1 MRKRVRFAFI
11 TLSLVAVILVASV
24 VPTMIMVKAAAA
36 TFAATELLGRPTDT
50 SVTVNV
56 VPSSNGQVYFKY
68 GTTSGVYTDQT
79 SSAGLTSGSPTE
91 VLIQGLTPNTRYY
104 YRLVS
109 SGDGVNWEDGDEHS
123 FQTQRSQGST
133 FNFTITSDSHVDI
146 MLGNAAMW
154 TQTMTNVANDH
165 PDFEIDLGDTF
176 AMDSVTTAAGA
187 EQVYLYQR
195 EFFDI
200 VGHSASIFLVSG
212 NHEQQEAW
220 HLDDTGNP
228 ATSQPVIGLNAQKK
242 YYVNP
247 VPDAFYSGNPDD
259 SHSYV
264 DGDHLLED
272 YYAWTWGDALLVV
285 IDPYWYTTTKP
296 YTGNTGGGE
305 SSDVGSGDRWDW
317 TLGLEQFNWLKQ
329 TLEESQAAYKFIFAH
344 HMVGGSQDYVRGGAV
359 PAHICEWGGYNED
372 GTTWGWDT
380 ERPVAQWGSDPVHQ
394 ILVENHV
401 SAFFHGHDHQYAYEM
416 RDGVVYQ
423 SMPAAGFSGNGFNIY
438 SEGTYTLEVLPSP
451 GHLRVSISPS
461 QTTVDYVQAA
471 TSGGTNGQ
479 VVHSYTIDPSIA
491 PVEQNAYL
499 TVRGGNNA
507 IYHRTFD
514 KEADS
519 WGSWFALPSGAT
531 PKRPATAVASGKL
544 YFVVN
549 GGDDESLWFSSVTLE
564 DSSFSGWTML
574 TGASQSPPTL
584 ASNGTHL
591 ALVVQGMNNMV
602 YYRTY
607 DVDGASW
614 SAWAGLPGATSG
626 QPAAAMLGDKL
637 HVVVLSESQM
647 LWHGSVNLDDD
658 SFTGWTMIA
667 GSTDAAP
674 SLTASSTLNAV
685 YLGVKGLNGAIYLNE
700 WSGSWQGWTPLATG
714 STGESPTI
722 AVTNDVLQVVV
733 KGLDGASVWHCNMNL
748 NTDVQ
753 SSWQALSGFSPSA
766 PTMAS

>member
-1 MRKRVRFAFI
+1 MRKRVRFVFI
-11 TLSLVAVILVASV
+11 TLSLVAVILAASV
-24 VPTMIMVKAAAA
+24 VPTIIMVKAASAITYIGDVGA
-36 TFAATELLGRPTDT
+36 NSIKDT
-50 SVTVNV
+50 GNPDLVVT
-56 VPSSNGQVYFKY
+56 
-68 GTTSGVYTDQT
+68 TTSGVAAGDDIIIAYATDPTQDLNLDITDTAGNTYQQSAMGINVGNLRTYIFAAYDVDALTIGDTITITQTVVSSTIPAARAAVVSVFRGLAPAGALEQSCVASGSGTTPSSGAATTTQNDELLIGVVGTEGPETDTAGTWQNSFTEGPRAGTTATTGNAEITVSMGWQIVTSAGDYSAEKSGIASRDWAAAIAAYKTTDTGISYIGDVGGAQSDVAGTSLAVTTTAAVAAGDDILVTFAADPAATVSSVTDTAGNTYNQVIDVVNSGNVRTFIFAAYDVDALSGGSTITISHASVTARSAVVSAFRGLADSNVVDQT
-79 SSAGLTSGSPTE
+79 QTATGSTSA
-91 VLIQGLTPNTRYY
+91 
-104 YRLVS
+104 VS
-109 SGDGVNWEDGDEHS
+109 SGATGTTTQADELLIGVVGLEGPNYDAPSVWQNS
-123 FQTQRSQGST
+123 FTYGPRLGTHFGSG
-133 FNFTITSDSHVDI
+133 S
-146 MLGNAAMW
+146 GG
-154 TQTMTNVANDH
+154 
-165 PDFEIDLGDTF
+165 GDTDITVQMGWRIV
-176 AMDSVTTAAGA
+176 AATDSYTAQIVNLNTARDWAAGIATFKA
-187 EQVYLYQR
+187 E
-195 EFFDI
+195 EI
-200 VGHSASIFLVSG
+200 V
-212 NHEQQEAW
+212 
-220 HLDDTGNP
+220 
-228 ATSQPVIGLNAQKK
+228 
-242 YYVNP
+242 
-247 VPDAFYSGNPDD
+247 
-259 SHSYV
+259 
-264 DGDHLLED
+264 
-272 YYAWTWGDALLVV
+272 
-285 IDPYWYTTTKP
+285 
-296 YTGNTGGGE
+296 
-305 SSDVGSGDRWDW
+305 
-317 TLGLEQFNWLKQ
+317 
-329 TLEESQAAYKFIFAH
+329 
-344 HMVGGSQDYVRGGAV
+344 
-359 PAHICEWGGYNED
+359 
-372 GTTWGWDT
+372 
-380 ERPVAQWGSDPVHQ
+380 
-394 ILVENHV
+394 
-401 SAFFHGHDHQYAYEM
+401 
-416 RDGVVYQ
+416 
-423 SMPAAGFSGNGFNIY
+423 
-438 SEGTYTLEVLPSP
+438 
-451 GHLRVSISPS
+451 
-461 QTTVDYVQAA
+461 
-471 TSGGTNGQ
+471 
-479 VVHSYTIDPSIA
+479 

-733 KGLDGASVWHCNMNL
+733 KGLDGASLWHCNVNL